1 MPSARAWSVP
11 HNSPS
16 SRLSSP
22 FKTGWTPPLEHFDL
36 AVWLN
41 TAGPRSP
48 SSCLSSPLENDWAP
62 SSFRFPSLFRSAP
75 TDHGNH
81 PVENGQTFSGAATQ
95 SRGLMWNRFLDSHSC
110 HGHRTRTPVRILI
123 DGPCEGPDLLPLQWL
138 LTTFLTDSIWSVLSS
153 SSDRSGCAA

>member
-1 MPSARAWSVP
+1 MIIARIIVIRYYLSYYPWEIEQNFN
-11 HNSPS
+11 NS
-16 SRLSSP
+16 RNNTTNEILLLLRSP
-22 FKTGWTPPLEHFDL
+22 
-36 AVWLN
+36 V
-41 TAGPRSP
+41 RSP

-62 SSFRFPSLFRSAP
+62 SSFRFPSLFLSAP

-95 SRGLMWNRFLDSHSC
+95 SRGLMWNRFQDSHSC

-138 LTTFLTDSIWSVLSS
+138 LTTFVTDSIWSVLSS